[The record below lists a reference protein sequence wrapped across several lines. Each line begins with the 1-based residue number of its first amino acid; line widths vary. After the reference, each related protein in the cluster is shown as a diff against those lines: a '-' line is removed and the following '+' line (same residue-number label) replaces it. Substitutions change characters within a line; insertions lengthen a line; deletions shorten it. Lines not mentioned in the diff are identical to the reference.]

1 MKKTQH
7 IMKRIFTY
15 ILAAA
20 ALVLA
25 LASCNQKKAQKALLP
40 NISGKAGEVIIV
52 IDKGAWEGA
61 VGTTLRDTLAAD
73 CPFLPQAE
81 PLYSLVNVDPSGF
94 NNMFKVHRNV
104 ILMNINGSVTE
115 PGVVFRQDVWAEP
128 QCVIGVNAPNNE
140 TAIALIKENSRK
152 ILTTL
157 EQAERDRV
165 IRNARKFEERAI
177 TPVINELLGGS
188 PHFPSGYQIKA
199 KNSEFIWVTYA
210 PQHVQQSV
218 LAFKYPVVEGEEMMS
233 RESLITNI
241 NAMLQR
247 NVPGMFENTY
257 MMITPAIQPSV
268 TYMKYKGLAFAEV
281 RGLWDVH
288 NDYMGGPFVAHAFY
302 SQDGKDIIVL
312 LAFVYA
318 PKYDKRHYLRQI
330 ESILYSFEWKKDEN
344 IETKK

>member
-1 MKKTQH
+1 
-7 IMKRIFTY
+7 MKRIFTY
-15 ILAAA
+15 LLAVAAA
-20 ALVLA
+20 VLA

-61 VGTTLRDTLAAD
+61 VGNTLRDTLAAD

-81 PLYSLVNVDPSGF
+81 PLYTLVNVAPSGF
-94 NNMFKVHRNV
+94 NNMFKVHRNI
-104 ILMNINGSVTE
+104 ILMNINSNVVE
-115 PGVVFRQDVWAEP
+115 PGVVYRQDVWAEP
-128 QCVIGVNAPNNE
+128 QCVIGINAPNNE
-140 TAIALIKENSRK
+140 TAITLIKENSGK

-165 IRNARKFEERAI
+165 IRNAKKFEERSI
-177 TPVINELLGGS
+177 TPAINNLLGGT
-188 PHFPSGYQIKA
+188 PHFPSGYQLKA

-210 PQHVQQSV
+210 PQNTQQSI
-218 LAFKYPVVEGEEMMS
+218 LAFKYPLVEGEQMMS
-233 RESLITNI
+233 RENLTADI
-241 NAMLQR
+241 NAMLER
-247 NVPGMFENTY
+247 NVPGMFDNTY
-257 MMITPAIQPSV
+257 MMIAPAIQPSV
-268 TYMKYKGLAFAEV
+268 KYMKYKGRDFAEI

-302 SQDGKDIIVL
+302 SQDGKDMIVL

-330 ESILYSFEWKKDEN
+330 ESLLYSFEWEKDEKA
-344 IETKK
+344 ETKE